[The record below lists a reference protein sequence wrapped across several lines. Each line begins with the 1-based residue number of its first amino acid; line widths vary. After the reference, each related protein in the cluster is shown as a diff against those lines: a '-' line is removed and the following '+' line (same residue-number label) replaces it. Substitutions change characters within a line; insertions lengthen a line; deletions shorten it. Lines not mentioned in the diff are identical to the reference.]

1 VSNTIISAG
10 VQGLLQPAIQ
20 SVKPGGKVHQ
30 AAQQFESLLI
40 GEMLKSAREAGGSG
54 WLGAGDDDQAGAIGM
69 EMAEQQ
75 FANMLAAN
83 GGLGLAR
90 MVENSLRASD
100 SPRAASSSH
109 DAAPDVAGSA

>member
-1 VSNTIISAG
+1 VPDTIISTGA
-10 VQGLLQPAIQ
+10 QGLLPSATQT
-20 SVKPGGKVHQ
+20 VKPGGKVHQ

-54 WLGAGDDDQAGAIGM
+54 WLGAGDDDQSGAIGM

-83 GGLGLAR
+83 GGLGMAK
-90 MVENSLRASD
+90 MVETGLRASD
-100 SPRAASSSH
+100 SSHAASPS
-109 DAAPDVAGSA
+109 AAGPK